1 MIHSCPDFDNLLFML
16 EQVFMISLSVY
27 AIIISLFFI
36 FLIVLLLIVGLK
48 IKKLIAIAERFA
60 GKAELTFDAV
70 RNFFTIENIIRY
82 LKKGADDE
90 WK

>member
-1 MIHSCPDFDNLLFML
+1 ML

-27 AIIISLFFI
+27 AIIISLFFV
-36 FLIVLLLIVGLK
+36 FLIILLLIVGLK
-48 IKKLIAIAERFA
+48 VKKLLVVAERFA

-70 RNFFTIENIIRY
+70 RSFFTLENIIRY